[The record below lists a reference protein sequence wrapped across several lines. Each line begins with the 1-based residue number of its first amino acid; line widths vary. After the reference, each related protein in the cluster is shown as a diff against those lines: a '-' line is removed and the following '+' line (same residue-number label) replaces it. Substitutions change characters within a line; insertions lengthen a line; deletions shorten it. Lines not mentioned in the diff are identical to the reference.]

1 MTPPQSFSTSKKEV
15 TNADI
20 MAALKAL
27 RQEVKGH
34 SDRLAKHDD
43 RIKSLESMRELVL
56 STHETLATMRAD
68 MTKLKQLMDAHD
80 VSFADALR
88 RGVKEIVEGTRAA
101 AAAEIKAAFESV
113 DCPRC
118 LARKAKGDKS

>member
-20 MAALKAL
+20 MAALKQL
-27 RQEVKGH
+27 RQEVQGH
-34 SDRLAKHDD
+34 EK
-43 RIKSLESMRELVL
+43 RISSLESMRELVL
-56 STHETLATMRAD
+56 ATHEAVTAMKAEQ
-68 MTKLKQLMDAHD
+68 TKLRQLMDAHD
-80 VSFADALR
+80 VSFAEALR
-88 RGVKEIVEGTRAA
+88 RGVKEIVDGTRAA

-118 LARKAKGDKS
+118 LARKAKGEKS

>member
-1 MTPPQSFSTSKKEV
+1 MTPPSFSTSKEEP

-20 MAALKAL
+20 MAALKSL

-34 SDRLAKHDD
+34 EK
-43 RIKSLESMRELVL
+43 RISSLESMRELVL
-56 STHETLATMRAD
+56 STHETLTTMRAD

-118 LARKAKGDKS
+118 LARKAKGEKS

>member
-1 MTPPQSFSTSKKEV
+1 MTPTFSSSKDEP

-20 MAALKAL
+20 MAALTAL

-34 SDRLAKHDD
+34 EHRISRLEA
-43 RIKSLESMRELVL
+43 MRELVL
-56 STHETLATMRAD
+56 STHETVTAVRAD

-80 VSFADALR
+80 ASFSVALR
-88 RGVKEIVEGTRAA
+88 KGVKEIVEKTRAGA
-101 AAAEIKAAFESV
+101 LADVKQMLESV

-118 LARKAKGDKS
+118 LARGVKGGKTNA